1 MKVMIFSGSHPR
13 HHFIHKALIDL
24 NLDCAAVVMERE
36 SLVPSPPK
44 NIPQKDQDNFI
55 RHFKER
61 DDVESSVYGKSS
73 SKEVFA
79 NIPTLFC
86 HSKELNSSQTL
97 EFVREFNP
105 NLAFIFGVDIIKEP
119 LLSILPKNRVN
130 LHLGLSPWY
139 RGSATLFW
147 PFYFLQ
153 PQYVGVTF
161 HQIVP
166 EADAGDIIHQ
176 SVPDIKP
183 GDGIHDLSARAVLK
197 AKEDLIKLISIY
209 KEKGEWEL
217 YSQKSSG
224 SLYLSK
230 FFQPEH
236 LRLIYDLYDN
246 DITDYYLRNELT
258 KNAPLL
264 VKQPGM

>member
-1 MKVMIFSGSHPR
+1 MKVLIFSGSHPR
-13 HHFIHKALIDL
+13 HHFIHRAILDSE
-24 NLDCAAVVMERE
+24 LDCAAVVMERE
-36 SLVPSPPK
+36 SLLPEPPL
-44 NIPQKDQDNFI
+44 NIPQKDRNNFI
-55 RHFKER
+55 RHFHER
-61 DDVESSVYGKSS
+61 DIVERKIFGKTKSEDVFCDV
-73 SKEVFA
+73 
-79 NIPTLFC
+79 PTLFC
-86 HSKELNSSQTL
+86 QSSDLNSLNTAN
-97 EFVREFNP
+97 FVKSYAP
-105 NLAFIFGVDIIKEP
+105 DWVFIFGVDIIKDP
-119 LLSILPKNRVN
+119 LLEVLPEIRVN

-153 PQYVGVTF
+153 PQFVGITF

-197 AKEDLIKLISIY
+197 AKEDLIKLISLY

-224 SLYLSK
+224 SLYLSR

-246 DITDYYLRNELT
+246 DITDYYLRSELA
-258 KNAPLL
+258 KNVPLL